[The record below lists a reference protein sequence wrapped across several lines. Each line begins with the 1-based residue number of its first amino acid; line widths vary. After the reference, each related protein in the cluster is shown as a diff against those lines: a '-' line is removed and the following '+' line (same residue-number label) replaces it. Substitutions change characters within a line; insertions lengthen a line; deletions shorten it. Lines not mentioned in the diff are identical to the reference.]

1 MVHHR
6 HSHHSGLHMAK
17 IHIPAVHLPKSHY
30 KFSTFVKDVS
40 TPFRGAVKEITGTF
54 NHGLN
59 VASSFGKIGSSLAT
73 PLIIIGVA
81 GIAFIVVNKGSIR

>member
-6 HSHHSGLHMAK
+6 HSHHSGLHMGK
-17 IHIPAVHLPKSHY
+17 ITIPAVHLPKSHY

-40 TPFRGAVKEITGTF
+40 TPFKGVVKELSRTV
-54 NHGLN
+54 NHGLD
-59 VASSFGKIGSSLAT
+59 VAGSFSKMGSSLST

>member
-17 IHIPAVHLPKSHY
+17 IHIPAVHMPKSHY
-30 KFSTFVKDVS
+30 KFGTFVKDIS
-40 TPFRGAVKEITGTF
+40 TPFTGAVKNITGSFNRGIGTF
-54 NHGLN
+54 E
-59 VASSFGKIGSSLAT
+59 KIGGSITT

-81 GIAFIVVNKGSIR
+81 GIAFIVINKGVIR